1 MHALRIH
8 AHGGPEVLAWEEAPD
23 PAPGPGEVLVRV
35 KASSI
40 NRLDTF
46 VRKGMPGVKIPFP
59 RTLGSDAAGTVEKP
73 GPGVP
78 GFAAG
83 DRVVANPGWSCGQC
97 AVCAEGNASQCL
109 SWRLL
114 GESRDGA
121 QSELCAIPAA
131 SLFRIPP
138 NVSFEEAAAF
148 ALTGV
153 TSWSMLVG
161 KARVRPGE
169 TVFIHGIGAGVG
181 VASLQIA
188 KLCGARVIVTS
199 SSDERLARAEKL
211 GADAGINYAR
221 QDVEKEARA
230 LTEKRGADVVV
241 DYTGQATWNASL
253 RIVRR
258 GGRIVTCGA
267 TTGFSPQ
274 EDLRHIFFR
283 QVAILGST
291 MGTQKEF
298 GEVMG
303 NLFAGRLKA
312 VIDRALPAGRAAEGH
327 RALEAGETFG
337 KVVLTIP

>member
-1 MHALRIH
+1 MRALRIH
-8 AHGGPEVLAWEEAPD
+8 AHGGPEVLKWEEAPD
-23 PAPGPGEVLVRV
+23 PSPGPGEVLLRV

-46 VRKGMPGVKIPFP
+46 VRKGMPGVKIPLP
-59 RTLGSDAAGTVEKP
+59 RILGSDAAGTVERL
-73 GPGVP
+73 GPGVSGLSP
-78 GFAAG
+78 G

-97 AVCAEGNASQCL
+97 ETCAEGNASQCL

-121 QSELCAIPAA
+121 QAELCAIPAA
-131 SLFRIPP
+131 SLFRIPA

-153 TSWSMLVG
+153 TAWSMLVG

-188 KLCGARVIVTS
+188 RLCGARVIVTS
-199 SSDERLARAEKL
+199 SSDGKLARAKEW

-221 QDVEKEARA
+221 QDLEKEARV
-230 LTEKRGADVVV
+230 LTGKRGADIVV

-253 RIVRR
+253 KIVRR

-283 QVAILGST
+283 QVTIHGST

-298 GEVMG
+298 SEVMG

-312 VIDRALPAGRAAEGH
+312 VIDRTLPAARAAEGH
-327 RALEAGETFG
+327 RALEAGEAFG
-337 KVVLTIP
+337 KVVLGIS

>member
-1 MHALRIH
+1 MRALRIH
-8 AHGGPEVLAWEEAPD
+8 QHGGPEVLRWEEAPD
-23 PAPGPGEVLVRV
+23 PVPGPDEALVRV
-35 KASSI
+35 RASSL

-59 RTLGSDAAGTVEKP
+59 RILGSDAAGVVEKVP
-73 GPGVP
+73 PGVT
-78 GFAAG
+78 GLDVG

-97 AVCAEGNASQCL
+97 ATCAEGNASQCL

-121 QSELCAIPAA
+121 QAELAAIPAA
-131 SLFRIPP
+131 SLLRLPA

-153 TSWSMLVG
+153 TAWSMLVG
-161 KARVRPGE
+161 KTRLRPGE

-181 VASLQIA
+181 VACLQIA
-188 KLCGARVIVTS
+188 KLCGARAIVTS
-199 SSDERLARAEKL
+199 SSDEKLARAKEL
-211 GADAGINYAR
+211 GADAGINYVR
-221 QDVEKEARA
+221 QEVEKEARA

-283 QVAILGST
+283 QVSIHGST

-298 GEVMG
+298 REVMG

-312 VIDRALPAGRAAEGH
+312 VIDRVLPAERAAEGH
-327 RALEAGETFG
+327 RALEGGAVFG
-337 KVVLTIP
+337 KVVVSVP